1 MEMKQPY
8 TMTEPFVFWG
18 LALFPQWNVLLRRV
32 GELFKTWASRITA
45 RAAPGEASGICPE
58 YGAASGGARMRG
70 RASGTEERRTWPYM
84 KKTPAE
90 TCRNH
95 SSSTEKL
102 EKKVVCSPY
111 CGDETTISYVRA
123 FEEGRLMEAPNSRL
137 MLLGGFQTDNAEA
150 P

>member
-1 MEMKQPY
+1 MRKNLVLQEAVELPLDGF
-8 TMTEPFVFWG
+8 FVFWG

-84 KKTPAE
+84 KKTPADHVGHMARGSSVQR
-90 TCRNH
+90 TKRNT
-95 SSSTEKL
+95 SEKV
-102 EKKVVCSPY
+102 KFFGKVFILY
-111 CGDETTISYVRA
+111 KYDI
-123 FEEGRLMEAPNSRL
+123 
-137 MLLGGFQTDNAEA
+137 LLGK
-150 P
+150 

>member
-1 MEMKQPY
+1 MFLRYVRKNLVLQEAVELPLDGF
-8 TMTEPFVFWG
+8 FVFWG

-84 KKTPAE
+84 KKTPADHVGHMVRRSSVRR
-90 TCRNH
+90 TKRNT
-95 SSSTEKL
+95 SEKSEIFS
-102 EKKVVCSPY
+102 EKFLFSI
-111 CGDETTISYVRA
+111 TTVYSWGNKR
-123 FEEGRLMEAPNSRL
+123 RLAKK
-137 MLLGGFQTDNAEA
+137 G
-150 P
+150 